1 MDRKKLYILL
11 LLWQTMFVMYAAV
24 PDKKPPKVLPV
35 QEKVYLHFDNNC
47 YFQGDTIWYKAYV
60 VLADDNSPQPL
71 SKILYV
77 ELLNEQGYLVERQQL
92 EINKRGQANGQ
103 FAIADSAFAGFYEIR
118 AYTKWMLNF
127 GFDYSRPWFSI
138 TGMSEDQSRTV
149 ISEKELL
156 WNRKQAL
163 SEHLNKNGYT
173 AFSRL
178 VKSLEISIPEKR
190 EVTLK
195 QQLETAKDNLSQED
209 DEHNVFASIDPQ
221 GMRKNYREYHNLFS
235 RVIPVYNRPDTAEH
249 YMRKLMPKKV
259 TAGDYDVKWKTP
271 EFDVKFYPE
280 GGYMLEGEECR
291 VAWEAM
297 NEQLERL
304 NVRGVLLEDGE
315 PIDSLLP
322 CHAGRGVFTLTPM
335 HGKKYKV
342 RFVFKE
348 HKFDFDLPKAEQEGV
363 RLWVEQDEEG
373 VYFDVARSFKTPRNL
388 TLNVYCRGKKTSQI
402 PLPNPLPMRGNGELK
417 GEDIVP
423 FPLGGVRGRF
433 SESVAIPIE
442 DLNEGVNQA
451 VVVDTLGNVYAD
463 RLFFINKIYESQAI
477 VNVIGANNH
486 RYAPLEKVHI
496 NLIATDAHK
505 RPLKNQ
511 TFSVSVRD
519 ADQLDASFASGN
531 IMTNLLLESD
541 LKGFVENPDYYF
553 EADDE
558 QHRQALDILMLV
570 QGWRRYDWRFVENPE
585 YFNVDYMPE
594 QNMVVYGQALPLRKS
609 LISKD
614 KGKLQVSCSLINDRG
629 EMEPEIPF
637 LYRGVTEAD
646 SNGYFQF
653 AYNPFY
659 GKAKLQLRAKYVKK
673 LAKKNYDVMIHD
685 PEIFIRK
692 QYFYPIGLKEYS
704 WYETHL
710 LDIIKDKH
718 AKWEERQK
726 DIYASEWIPPVI
738 IKQKRRV
745 HTQLQKNRPVAQ
757 IDFLDFVND
766 MWDQGYYNAFN
777 KLDGRY
783 ISLLGTISHIN
794 DYVRLQYELSENNR
808 EIGEAYYNWARINSS
823 YSPSTS
829 DNSNPREDM
838 SKGRMETYSFMDN
851 LKRIDI
857 VSDAPRRPTSF
868 EHEHQDKV
876 TMTYTPNITLSSSSS
891 TDNWYTSYEPPS
903 APVGIDA
910 YINIVATPDSLPRI
924 TLGREYSFQGFNKP
938 VEFYNPDYSKAR
950 LPEVKDYRRT
960 LYWNPNVTTDNFG
973 QATIEFYNSSTC
985 TSVDVSAE
993 GVTRYGE
1000 FLVNE

>member
-1 MDRKKLYILL
+1 MVNLVMDRKKLHILW
-11 LLWQTMFVMYAAV
+11 LLWLTMLVTYAAV
-24 PDKKPPKVLPV
+24 PDKKPSKVLPV

-92 EINKRGQANGQ
+92 TIDKHGQANGQ
-103 FAIADSAFAGFYEIR
+103 FAVPDSAFAGFYEVR

-127 GFDYSRPWFSI
+127 GFDYARPWYTK
-138 TGMSEDQSRTV
+138 TGTSEYQTQT
-149 ISEKELL
+149 ILSEKDLV
-156 WNRKQAL
+156 WNHKQAL
-163 SEHLNKNGYT
+163 SEHLYKNGYT

-178 VKSLEISIPEKR
+178 VKSLEISMPEKKDIS
-190 EVTLK
+190 LK
-195 QQLETAKDNLSQED
+195 AQLEKIKTNLFQKD
-209 DEHNVFASIDPQ
+209 DEHNTFFSIDPQ

-235 RVIPVYNRPDTAEH
+235 RVIPVYNRPDTADQ

-259 TAGDYDVKWKTP
+259 TTGDYDVKWKTP
-271 EFDVKFYPE
+271 EFNVKFYPE
-280 GGYMLEGEECR
+280 GGYLLEGEECR

-315 PIDSLLP
+315 PIDSLIP
-322 CHAGRGVFTLTPM
+322 CHAGRGVITLTPI
-335 HGKKYKV
+335 HGKKYKA
-342 RFVFKE
+342 RFVFE
-348 HKFDFDLPKAEQEGV
+348 DHKFDFDLPKAEQEGV

-373 VYFDVARSFKTPRNL
+373 VYIDVTQKSKNPKKL
-388 TLNVYCRGKKTSQI
+388 TLNVYCRGKKSFSKTPI
-402 PLPNPLPMRGNGELK
+402 P
-417 GEDIVP
+417 DDW
-423 FPLGGVRGRF
+423 
-433 SESVAIPIE
+433 VAIPIE

-451 VVVDTLGNVYAD
+451 VVVDSLGNVYAD
-463 RLFFINKIYESQAI
+463 RLFFVNKLYESQAK
-477 VNVIGANNH
+477 VLIGGIPN
-486 RYAPLEKVHI
+486 RPYTPLEKI
-496 NLIATDAHK
+496 RLNMIATDA
-505 RPLKNQ
+505 RGRALKHQ

-531 IMTNLLLESD
+531 VMTNLLLESD

-585 YFNVDYMPE
+585 YFNIDYMPE
-594 QNMVVYGQALPLRKS
+594 QKMVVYGQALPLRRS
-609 LISKD
+609 LLSKD
-614 KGKLQVSCSLINDRG
+614 NGRLQITCSLINDKG

-646 SNGYFQF
+646 SSGYFQF
-653 AYNPFY
+653 VYDPFY

-673 LAKKNYDVMIHD
+673 LDKKKYDLVTHD
-685 PEIFIRK
+685 PEIFVRK
-692 QYFYPIGLKEYS
+692 QCFYPTALKEYS

-710 LDIIKDKH
+710 LDIIKSKNVT
-718 AKWEERQK
+718 WEERQK
-726 DIYASEWIPPVI
+726 DIYASEWIPQVV
-738 IKQKRRV
+738 IKQKKRV
-745 HTQLQKNRPVAQ
+745 HTQLQKDRPVAQ

-766 MWDQGYYNAFN
+766 MWDQGYYDAFN
-777 KLDGRY
+777 KLDDRY
-783 ISLLGTISHIN
+783 ISLSGTLAHIY
-794 DYVRLQYELSENNR
+794 DYVRLQYELSENNY
-808 EIGEAYYNWARINSS
+808 ETSETYYNWSRTDRG
-823 YSPSTS
+823 YTS
-829 DNSNPREDM
+829 QSGATDPTT
-838 SKGRMETYSFMDN
+838 GRLETVSFMDRI
-851 LKRIDI
+851 KRIDI

-868 EHEHQDKV
+868 EHVHQDKSV
-876 TMTYTPNITLSSSSS
+876 IYNTPSIPSLTMSTSSYSSSDSRWVDNWATSYTP
-891 TDNWYTSYEPPS
+891 PS
-903 APVGIDA
+903 PPVGIDA
-910 YINIVATPDSLPRI
+910 YINIVSTPDSLPHI
-924 TLGREYSFQGFNKP
+924 TFGREYNFQGFNKP
-938 VEFYNPDYSKAR
+938 IEFYNPDYSKAR

-973 QATIEFYNSSTC
+973 QATIEFYNNSTC

-1000 FLVNE
+1000 FLVGEK

>member
-11 LLWQTMFVMYAAV
+11 LLWQTMFVVYAAR
-24 PDKKPPKVLPV
+24 PDKTPPKVLPV

-77 ELLNEQGYLVERQQL
+77 ELLNEQGYLMERQQL
-92 EINKRGQANGQ
+92 TIDDRGQTNGQ

-127 GFDYSRPWFSI
+127 GFDYTRPWFSI
-138 TGMSEDQSRTV
+138 SGMSENQSTTTL
-149 ISEKELL
+149 SEKELI
-156 WNRKQAL
+156 WDRTQPL
-163 SEHLNKNGYT
+163 SEYLNKNGYT
-173 AFSRL
+173 VFSRL
-178 VKSLEISIPEKR
+178 VKSSEIRIPEKR
-190 EVTLK
+190 DGTLR
-195 QQLETAKDNLSQED
+195 QQLENAKDELLMKD
-209 DEHNVFASIDPQ
+209 DEHNIFTSIDPQ
-221 GMRKNYREYHNLFS
+221 GMRRNYREYHNLFS

-249 YMRKLMPKKV
+249 YMRKIMPKKV
-259 TAGDYDVKWKTP
+259 TAGDYDVRWKTP
-271 EFDVKFYPE
+271 QFDVKFYPE
-280 GGYMLEGEECR
+280 GGYLLEGVECR

-342 RFVFKE
+342 RFMFKE
-348 HKFDFDLPKAEQEGV
+348 HKFDFDLPKAEEEGV

-373 VYFDVARSFKTPRNL
+373 VYFDVAQKFDKPRTL
-388 TLNVYCRGKKTSQI
+388 TLNVYCRGKKSGEWSVKSDPSTSSGTKRDV
-402 PLPNPLPMRGNGELK
+402 L
-417 GEDIVP
+417 
-423 FPLGGVRGRF
+423 
-433 SESVAIPIE
+433 AAYIE
-442 DLNEGVNQA
+442 DLSEGVNQA
-451 VVVDTLGNVYAD
+451 VVVDSLGNVYAD
-463 RLFFINKIYESQAI
+463 RLFFVNKLYESQAK
-477 VNVIGANNH
+477 VLVVGANNH

-553 EADDE
+553 EADNE

-585 YFNVDYMPE
+585 YFNIDYLPE
-594 QNMVVYGQALPLRKS
+594 QKMVVYGQAIPLRKS
-609 LISKD
+609 LFGKD
-614 KGKLQVSCSLINDRG
+614 KGKIQITCSLINDKG
-629 EMEPEIPF
+629 EMEPELPF

-646 SNGYFQF
+646 SSGYFQF
-653 AYNPFY
+653 VYDPFY

-673 LAKKNYDVMIHD
+673 LDKKNYDLMTHD
-685 PEIFIRK
+685 PELFIRK
-692 QYFYPIGLKEYS
+692 QYYFPQALKEYS

-718 AKWEERQK
+718 VTWEERQK
-726 DIYASEWIPPVI
+726 DIYASEWIPQVI
-738 IKQKRRV
+738 IKQKKRV
-745 HTQLQKNRPVAQ
+745 HIQLQKDRPVAQ
-757 IDFLDFVND
+757 IDVLDFVND

-777 KLDGRY
+777 KFDGRY
-783 ISLLGTISHIN
+783 ISLMETMPYIN
-794 DYVRLQYELSENNR
+794 DYVRMQYELSENNY
-808 EIGEAYYNWARINSS
+808 EISETYYNWSALSS
-823 YSPSTS
+823 SHYPSTIG
-829 DNSNPREDM
+829 NPSSEADAM
-838 SKGRMETYSFMDN
+838 KLETYSFFDH

-876 TMTYTPNITLSSSSS
+876 IPYTIPQISSTISGSYTGNSSSYSS
-891 TDNWYTSYEPPS
+891 ITSPSIDNWAWNTSYSYPS
-903 APVGIDA
+903 TPVGIDA
-910 YINIVATPDSLPRI
+910 YINIVSTPNSLPRI
-924 TLGREYSFQGFNKP
+924 MLGREYNFQGFNKP
-938 VEFYNPDYSKAR
+938 VEFYNPDYSKAS

-973 QATIEFYNSSTC
+973 QASIEFYNSSAC

-1000 FLVNE
+1000 FMVNE